1 VLAIGT
7 PKVGST
13 PQIFGSLLSL
23 GHEANAEKPIA
34 GRAHMEEPRSYRPLG
49 GKVTRV
55 SRVAIGQSHDLS
67 RGL

>member
-34 GRAHMEEPRSYRPLG
+34 GRAHMEEPRS
-49 GKVTRV
+49 
-55 SRVAIGQSHDLS
+55 
-67 RGL
+67 